1 MARISSA
8 AYFDPINGVGKKENI
23 LDSLFLCFTID
34 LYFPII
40 DYLRFNTVRYSFQ
53 NFDLKLFV
61 ENVRG
66 ILLFVSE
73 IVFFLFPF
81 GKN

>member
-8 AYFDPINGVGKKENI
+8 AYFDPINGMEKKENI
-23 LDSLFLCFTID
+23 LDSLFPCFTID
-34 LYFPII
+34 LHFPVI
-40 DYLRFNTVRYSFQ
+40 DYLRFNAVRYSSR
-53 NFDLKLFV
+53 NSNLKLFV
-61 ENVRG
+61 KNVRG

-73 IVFFLFPF
+73 IVFFSF